1 MFFQTFM
8 HFVEQIKDILK
19 NVGNETVF
27 GPIWDQK
34 SSKYLV
40 QQNANRF
47 GATWKWVNFFI
58 SVWTIPLG

>member
-8 HFVEQIKDILK
+8 HFVEQIKYILK
-19 NVGNETVF
+19 NVGNETVL

-47 GATWKWVNFFI
+47 GAT
-58 SVWTIPLG
+58 